1 MCYLVDIYTKKG
13 YHEIGLFFILI
24 MQEPLEIKHPF
35 LRRVKESDYQRVWE
49 IWMQDHIIQ
58 WMSFT
63 KKDLESF
70 KATFDRLNKQSDVY
84 VMVDLID
91 DKETIVGVRRIKYL
105 SGPYEHVAEFCSMG
119 VDSQYLNKGYGKV
132 FWKEFEEIVKQ
143 NPKVKCIRFTQS
155 GGNNKAFHLSDSIGY
170 KTEAVFPDWLQR
182 SGEDEKSHYYL
193 IERFSYK
200 IIDEA
205 LLEQSKSFASKKYE
219 PKLPPLLDETSSHL
233 TVQRVNNKIQ
243 VLHDKTLILDFDYY
257 PDESVIQ
264 HIAFLEDLKM
274 YQNDKKLCTAALRL
288 ALNALLTEN
297 RVKKLE
303 LFTHDDKAIGLCAEL
318 GFWIRG
324 ERPASYCQEDK
335 YLNELGVEYS
345 FFDIKDAH
353 SLFNSFKHNEGIT
366 AKLNELQQIIN
377 SLEDKGVCDS
387 FGKNYLA
394 NIVYQIVRDELLEQK
409 LYVSLED
416 KPWEKVLTQCP
427 EVFAQAAKQLQS
439 ALIILRQPQKEEA
452 KPSQIGIFSGFKPS
466 SSEQATDTK
475 TLSTNPM
482 DYL

>member
-1 MCYLVDIYTKKG
+1 
-13 YHEIGLFFILI
+13 
-24 MQEPLEIKHPF
+24 MQEPIEIKHPF

-84 VMVDLID
+84 VLVDLID

-119 VDSQYLNKGYGKV
+119 VDGQYLNKGYGKV
-132 FWKEFEEIVKQ
+132 FWKEFEDIVKQ

-182 SGEDEKSHYYL
+182 SGEAQKSLYYL

-200 IIDEA
+200 IIDSA
-205 LLEQSKSFASKKYE
+205 LLEQSKSLASKKYE
-219 PKLPPLLDETSSHL
+219 PKLPPLVDQTPSHL

-243 VLHDKTLILDFDYY
+243 VLHDKNLVLDFDYY

-264 HIAFLEDLKM
+264 HIGFLEDLKI

-288 ALNALLTEN
+288 ALNSILTEN

-303 LFTHDDKAIGLCAEL
+303 LFTHDDKAIELCAEL

-324 ERPASYCQEDK
+324 ERPASYCQDGK
-335 YLNELGVEYS
+335 YFNELGVEYS
-345 FFDIKDAH
+345 FFGIEEAL
-353 SLFNSFKHNEGIT
+353 SLFNSFKESQLIT

-377 SLEDKGVCDS
+377 HLEEKGVCDS
-387 FGKNYLA
+387 LGKNYLA

-409 LYVSLED
+409 LFVSLED
-416 KPWEKVLTQCP
+416 KPWEKVLPQCP

-439 ALIILRQPQKEEA
+439 ALCALHKPQKEETKA
-452 KPSQIGIFSGFKPS
+452 SQIGIFSGFQSPS
-466 SSEQATDTK
+466 SAHPPDAQK
-475 TLSTNPM
+475 TYDLK
-482 DYL
+482 